1 MAKQQTPVT
10 PAAPEQ
16 QTPET
21 TASPEQKPD
30 TAKPKYRI
38 TAPAK
43 GFRRAGRLWQGVTE
57 VPDGALTAEQVAQI
71 KAEPRLTIEE
81 V

>member
-1 MAKQQTPVT
+1 MAVKTNTQQPET
-10 PAAPEQ
+10 PAVQEQ
-16 QTPET
+16 QAPPET
-21 TASPEQKPD
+21 KQT
-30 TAKPKYRI
+30 YRI

-57 VPDGALTAEQVAQI
+57 VSDLTAEQVAQI
-71 KAEPRLTIEE
+71 KAEPRLTITE